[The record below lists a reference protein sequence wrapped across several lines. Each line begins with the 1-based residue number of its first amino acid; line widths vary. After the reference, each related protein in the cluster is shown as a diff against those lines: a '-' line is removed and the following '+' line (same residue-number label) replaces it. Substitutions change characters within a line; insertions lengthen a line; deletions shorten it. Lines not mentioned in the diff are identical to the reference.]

1 VSVDRSKP
9 TRTYLED
16 ILENARKAQDFLRE
30 LESPDALNED
40 DLRLYASLRALEII
54 GEAAKRVP
62 TDFRERHPEIPWRE
76 MAGMR
81 DKLVHDYLGV
91 DVQVVW
97 ATVNESLP
105 RLVLQLE
112 ELLGEV

>member
-1 VSVDRSKP
+1 VDRSKP

-54 GEAAKRVP
+54 GEV
-62 TDFRERHPEIPWRE
+62 
-76 MAGMR
+76 
-81 DKLVHDYLGV
+81 
-91 DVQVVW
+91 
-97 ATVNESLP
+97 
-105 RLVLQLE
+105 
-112 ELLGEV
+112 